1 MLCYIYIKEDDGKGI
16 SMKTSDHKA
25 PLYLQV
31 YREIQ
36 KRIENGVYKEN
47 ELIPSEASLQ
57 NEFNVSRITI
67 RRALQ
72 DLELAGFIKIKKGKG
87 AHVMTQ
93 RKYSDLVGVSS
104 FSQDIVKLG
113 ERPSSIILDFEEIP
127 ASGVVCDYLQ
137 LSEGSMVYHLKRL
150 RLKNGRIIGINEQ
163 FISQEHGVVIEEDKL
178 DEKTSVYALYE
189 EQGFHI
195 DRAVETIEAAI
206 PSASIRK
213 ELYMKEG
220 EPVFRRERITYDHL
234 NRPLELS
241 INDYKADE
249 YKYVI
254 ALKKG

>member
-1 MLCYIYIKEDDGKGI
+1 
-16 SMKTSDHKA
+16 MKTSDHKA

-137 LSEGSMVYHLKRL
+137 LREGSMVYHLKRL
-150 RLKNGRIIGINEQ
+150 RLKNG
-163 FISQEHGVVIEEDKL
+163 
-178 DEKTSVYALYE
+178 
-189 EQGFHI
+189 
-195 DRAVETIEAAI
+195 
-206 PSASIRK
+206 
-213 ELYMKEG
+213 
-220 EPVFRRERITYDHL
+220 
-234 NRPLELS
+234 
-241 INDYKADE
+241 
-249 YKYVI
+249 
-254 ALKKG
+254 